1 MKRFFLTVCALG
13 AAFVFCAAAASENY
27 GAMEISVRCNTEY
40 EGVLQAEENE
50 IFFAATDPRRGE
62 LLLRENGRFSYTP
75 NRDFSG
81 KDYFGYRTKD
91 TAGNISQEKTVIIKV
106 LRD

>member
-1 MKRFFLTVCALG
+1 MKRFFLTICALL
-13 AAFVFCAAAASENY
+13 AAFVFCAAAENENY

-40 EGVLQAEENE
+40 EGTLEAGENE

-62 LLLRENGRFSYTP
+62 LILRENGRFSYTP
-75 NRDFSG
+75 DRNFSG

-91 TAGNISQEKTVIIKV
+91 TAGNISQEKTIIIKV
-106 LRD
+106 IRD